1 MMREQH
7 WQSILPPN
15 FRSQCVAITAERG
28 NNGNIVFKAT
38 ALGKEKQLELHRFFS
53 AKDTKKAVALAWAIA
68 LNCKCPDDLTNF
80 RKAGNFMELDLP
92 YIVQQYREGLI

>member
-1 MMREQH
+1 MREQH

-15 FRSQCVAITAERG
+15 FRSKWVEIIAEKG
-28 NNGNIVFKAT
+28 NNGNIAFKAI

-53 AKDTKKAVALAWAIA
+53 AKDEKKAVSLAWAIA

-80 RKAGNFMELDLP
+80 RKAGKYIECELP
-92 YIVQQYREGLI
+92 YIVQQCRKGLI